1 MKKEFGNRV
10 VLTQELQRMRRT
22 HIALLLIVFL
32 LLGSQAFAQKFTGNI
47 RGTVTDRTG
56 ATVPNASVTVID
68 TATGVTRTVNT
79 NEQGE
84 YAVLELPIG
93 NYDVHI
99 KQGQFKEFV
108 TQAVAIHVST
118 TTTVNAELTPGMATE
133 QVTVE
138 AGSNAIQ
145 VETTTA
151 AVGEVVNGQQVRE
164 LPLNGR
170 SFAQLTQLQPGVS
183 PANNFDT
190 KNKGLLAGVDF
201 SVNGNPTTNNLYLVD
216 GANNNDVG
224 SNRTIL
230 IYPSVESISEFKML
244 RNSYGPEY
252 GQASGAVINI
262 ATRSGGNQFHGSA
275 FYFGRNDLLNA
286 HDYFAARAEASAEG
300 AGVHL
305 PNNGK
310 DVLRRN
316 DYGYSFG
323 GPIKKDKLFFFWS
336 QEWNKEK
343 RGVTRHACVPTAAEE
358 AGNFS
363 TLSCGAPQP
372 LVPGTKTPL
381 TTIANPNPAG
391 LLIAQLL
398 PTPNLPSPLANGD
411 NWSQSVTSA
420 IDWRQENIRADYNLT
435 KSNTVMFRYTQDHWQ
450 NPAPNLQ
457 GFWGDDPFPAAEGSW
472 NQPSKQIVGKLT
484 STITSSMVND
494 VAFAYSNNR
503 INITTGGTN
512 PGLEA
517 QISAAVPSIFPES
530 LKNNA
535 IGQPTLW
542 GGLNQYGNGQTLWL
556 ISPWNNTLDIYTFR
570 DDLSKVHGSHSFKM
584 GAFFGYDGKNED
596 VGFNG
601 QERPAFTADGANGT
615 GTGNRLAD
623 ILNPGTLFSMGES
636 STNTRAKLRWRD
648 YEAYFGDTWRARR
661 NLTLELGVR
670 WSSLNS
676 PYQADNRLTIFDP
689 TLYDPTKPA
698 SDACNGLRIVPG
710 TDPCGDAN
718 RQFGTN
724 FSSGVPGVGRSLIRN
739 NHHLFAPRVG
749 VSWDPKGDG
758 NTAIRL
764 GAGQFYQRERVSL
777 GYVGVQNAPFS
788 LAANSV
794 VRTLNANNAASGPP
808 SGSISGGRDQSN
820 LIPNSWQ
827 WNLTVEHS
835 FVKDTALEVGYIGNR
850 GIHLTSS
857 FDANQVIGEP
867 ARVQEAFCSTC
878 NTFRPFPNIGQ
889 ITWFSHQ
896 GDSYYHALQT
906 MFRTRVKRSQIQVA
920 YTYSHSYANIELDN
934 SSGGLSQG
942 NFTDITN
949 PGLDRGNSTINRP
962 HIFVANAVINGP
974 AFAGS
979 NGFTKTTLGGW
990 EFGIITTAASGNSV
1004 TVYSN
1009 GVSDGTCDAKF
1020 NNPLNIPSPC
1030 KTSLNS
1036 LSGTGYN
1043 NNQRPNF
1050 TGTSC
1055 NSGTSG
1061 DQIFNP
1067 AAFTLTGFQIGTVG
1081 NASRGSCQGPKLFDT
1096 DLALYKNFQATERLK
1111 IQFRLE
1117 AFNALNH
1124 ANFRG
1129 DQINADF
1136 MAGGEVLCGNGTQAC
1151 SPSNSVI
1158 TSFKPNN
1165 KFGQANQTR
1174 GPREIQYALKF
1185 IF

>member
-1 MKKEFGNRV
+1 
-10 VLTQELQRMRRT
+10 MRRT
-22 HIALLLIVFL
+22 SLTLLLICVLF
-32 LLGSQAFAQKFTGNI
+32 GCQAFAQKFTGNI
-47 RGTVTDRTG
+47 RGTVTDKSG
-56 ATVPNASVTVID
+56 AMVPNASVTISD
-68 TATGVTRTVNT
+68 LTTGVTRTVTT
-79 NEQGE
+79 NDQGE
-84 YAVLELPIG
+84 YAVLELPVG
-93 NYDVHI
+93 TYDVHV

-108 TQAVAIHVST
+108 AHAVDVHVSST
-118 TTTVNAELTPGMATE
+118 ATINAELTPGIATE

-138 AGSNAIQ
+138 AGSNVVQ
-145 VETTTA
+145 VETTSAT
-151 AVGEVVNGQQVRE
+151 VGEVVNGQQVRE

-230 IYPSVESISEFKML
+230 IYPSVEAISEFKML

-262 ATRSGGNQFHGSA
+262 ATRGGSNQFHGSA
-275 FYFGRNDLLNA
+275 FYFGRNDVLNA
-286 HDYFAARAEASAEG
+286 HDFFAARAEAASEG
-300 AGVHL
+300 AGVRL

-310 DVLRRN
+310 DILRRN
-316 DYGYSFG
+316 DYGYSVG
-323 GPIKKDKLFFFWS
+323 GPVKKDKLFFFWS
-336 QEWNKEK
+336 QEWNKER
-343 RGVTRHACVPTAAEE
+343 RGVTRHACVPTAAELS
-358 AGNFS
+358 GNFS
-363 TLSCGAPQP
+363 TLSCGAKAPV
-372 LVPGTKTPL
+372 VPGTTTPL
-381 TTIANPNPAG
+381 LSIANPSKAG
-391 LLIAQLL
+391 LLIGQLL

-420 IDWRQENIRADYNLT
+420 IEWRQENVRADYNLT
-435 KSNTVMFRYTQDHWQ
+435 KSNTIMFRYTQDHWQ

-457 GFWGDDPFPAAEGSW
+457 GYWGDDPFPAIEGSW

-484 STITSSMVND
+484 STLTSSMVND

-517 QISAAVPSIFPES
+517 QISAAVPPIFPES
-530 LKNNA
+530 LKNNP
-535 IGQPTLW
+535 IGQPTIW
-542 GGLNQYGNGQTLWL
+542 GGLGAYGSGQSLWL

-570 DDLSKVHGSHSFKM
+570 DDLSKVHGAHSFKV
-584 GAFFGYDGKNED
+584 GAFVGFDGKNED

-601 QERPAFTADGANGT
+601 SERPGFTALGVNGT
-615 GTGNRLAD
+615 STGNQLAD
-623 ILNPGTLFSMGES
+623 ILNPTTVFALGEA

-670 WSSLNS
+670 WSSLNQ
-676 PYQADNRLTIFDP
+676 PFQADDKLTIFDP
-689 TLYDPTKPA
+689 TLYNPTRPA

-710 TDPCGDAN
+710 TDRCGDAN
-718 RQFGTN
+718 KAFGTS
-724 FSSGVPGVGRSLIRN
+724 FSSGVPGEGRSLIRN
-739 NHHLFAPRVG
+739 NHHLFAPRLG
-749 VSWDPKGDG
+749 LSWDPRGDG
-758 NTAIRL
+758 NLAIRL

-777 GYVGVQNAPFS
+777 GYVGVQNAPFALS
-788 LAANSV
+788 TSNVIRPLGANAP
-794 VRTLNANNAASGPP
+794 LNGPP
-808 SGSISGGRDQSN
+808 SGSISGGRDQN
-820 LIPNSWQ
+820 DLVPNSWQ
-827 WNLTVEHS
+827 WNVSVEKA
-835 FVKDTALEVGYIGNR
+835 FAKDTALEVGYIGNR

-857 FDANQVIGEP
+857 FDANEVIGQNL
-867 ARVQEAFCSTC
+867 RVQEAFCSTC

-906 MFRTRVKRSQIQVA
+906 MFRTRYKKSQVQVA
-920 YTYSHSYANIELDN
+920 YTYSHSTANIELDN

-949 PGLDRGNSTINRP
+949 TSLDRGNSTINRP

-974 AFAGS
+974 DLKGA
-979 NGFTKTTLGGW
+979 NGFAKSTFGGW
-990 EFGIITTAASGNSV
+990 EFGIITTAASGNST
-1004 TVYSN
+1004 TVYTN
-1009 GVSDGTCDAKF
+1009 GVADSAAGG
-1020 NNPLNIPSPC
+1020 
-1030 KTSLNS
+1030 SLNS

-1043 NNQRPNF
+1043 NNQRPNK
-1050 TGTSC
+1050 TGVSC
-1055 NSGTSG
+1055 NSGGGSAE
-1061 DQIFNP
+1061 QIFNP
-1067 AAFTLTGFQIGTVG
+1067 AAFTLVGYQIGTVG
-1081 NASRGSCQGPKLFDT
+1081 TASRGSCEGPRLFDT
-1096 DLALYKNFQATERLK
+1096 DLALYKNFQPMERLR

-1117 AFNALNH
+1117 AFNAFNH

-1129 DQINADF
+1129 DQINADL
-1136 MAGGEVLCGNGTQAC
+1136 MSGGNVTCGSAKC
-1151 SPSNSVI
+1151 SPVNSVI
-1158 TSFKPNN
+1158 TSFKPNSQ
-1165 KFGQANQTR
+1165 FGQARQTR